1 MNRLDSGSESAVTVG
16 IASFGLIPSR
26 NWFMGEEKH
35 PIVLTAFLGA
45 LATFFLGYFSGYGAL
60 LAELFP
66 TRVRSRGLGFCY
78 TIGSIGSAIGPAST
92 GSMASLLGIGNT
104 FAIVSV
110 TFLIGAAIVSLF
122 PETKGRRL

>member
-1 MNRLDSGSESAVTVG
+1 
-16 IASFGLIPSR
+16 
-26 NWFMGEEKH
+26 MGEEKH

>member
-1 MNRLDSGSESAVTVG
+1 
-16 IASFGLIPSR
+16 
-26 NWFMGEEKH
+26 MGEEKP